1 MATVKFGSD
10 LDRAAYVLA
19 NDAVKPSK
27 AAAKFRAAVD
37 AAGLDV
43 GEVIAHGRKVKQALK
58 DAVGGGAAP
67 QTAREI
73 ELPAQPWAR
82 RGGVSN
88 PQLLEDLADPTKGP
102 TLDRLLF
109 ENIPP
114 AEREQ
119 ILKQVGKERLDGIWT
134 LGAEGAANRI
144 EEDIL
149 KFVQRMTGGTDADI
163 ADAVF
168 VRTNN
173 AGYGGSGAAVPEQVG
188 GVQADSIYSEDG
200 AVLLIS
206 RYDDLLNRQGLA
218 ELAQTGAHE
227 AIHYLQTRRL
237 TQKQLEVLS
246 SDEAVSYFR
255 AEAGKARAWGG
266 AAGLENI
273 ELMAWG
279 SQRVIAARL
288 LRDMESLYRKR
299 GLNKAADYVAR
310 ARAEKLGEYKTPPA
324 GVEKALEPLIGLWE
338 RIKNYLLGQGFKRNT
353 ELSAEQLKA
362 LARFTDEAAELGF
375 KKLARAIDP
384 RPGTATLPPEGVRQ
398 LLDAAY
404 TGQIGKQMY
413 LRPGRMGEKALANYE
428 RRWDLLGVS
437 PSDYDTSRFAQQPMR
452 PMAPTPPERPK
463 PLKAS
468 PAGLVPADMAA
479 PLNPFGPLDLINNTV
494 ALGPR
499 ELVLP
504 DAVLQAPPLYGKAQV
519 QFSSPLDQAAYV
531 LAREGSAQPSRA
543 VNQLRKALE
552 AAGYDPADVARY
564 GRERIQPAVRDAA
577 GRGSAPQQDGV
588 QLQVPDQGYQ
598 GPTRLPRT
606 EVQRLQQQMVAF
618 DQELAAIDAELAQL
632 TKQAALG
639 GCR

>member
-1 MATVKFGSD
+1 MATVKFGND

-58 DAVGGGAAP
+58 DAAGGGAAP
-67 QTAREI
+67 QTAGEI
-73 ELPAQPWAR
+73 ALPAQPWR
-82 RGGVSN
+82 RSGPMAN
-88 PQLLEDLADPTKGP
+88 PELFDELGDPTKGP
-102 TLDRLLF
+102 ALDRLLF
-109 ENIPP
+109 EQIPA

-119 ILKQVGKERLDGIWT
+119 ILKQWGKERLDGVWS
-134 LGAEGAANRI
+134 LGEEGAANRL
-144 EEDIL
+144 EKDIL
-149 KFVQRMTGGTDADI
+149 EFVQRMTGGTDADI

-173 AGYGGSGAAVPEQVG
+173 AGYGGGGAAVPEQVG
-188 GVQADSIYSEDG
+188 GVQADHIYSEAG

-206 RYDDLLNRQGLA
+206 RYDQLLNKQGLA
-218 ELAQTGAHE
+218 EMAQTGAHE
-227 AIHYLQTRRL
+227 AIHFLQGRRL
-237 TQKQLEVLS
+237 TQKQLEVLT
-246 SDEAVSYFR
+246 SDEAISYFR
-255 AEAGKARAWGG
+255 AEAGKARKWGG
-266 AAGLENI
+266 ADELENI

-288 LRDMESLYRKR
+288 LRDMESAYRR
-299 GLNKAADYVAR
+299 QGLKKAADYVAR
-310 ARAEKLGEYKTPPA
+310 ARAEKLGEYKAPPA

-338 RIKNYLLGQGFKRNT
+338 RIKNYLLGAGFKRNI
-353 ELSAEQLKA
+353 ELSADQLKA
-362 LARFTDEAAELGF
+362 MALFTDQAADLGF

-384 RPGTATLPPEGVRQ
+384 RPGTAPMPPEGVRQ

-413 LRPGRMGEKALANYE
+413 LRPGRMGERALANYE
-428 RRWDLLGVS
+428 RRWDLLGVN
-437 PSDYDTSRFAQQPMR
+437 PGDYEASRFAQQPQQ
-452 PMAPTPPERPK
+452 PMVPIPPERPK

-468 PAGLVPADMAA
+468 PLGLVPADMAA
-479 PLNPFGPLDLINNTV
+479 PLSPFGPLDLINNPV
-494 ALGPR
+494 AVGPR

-504 DAVLQAPPLYGKAQV
+504 DAVQQATPLYGKAQV

-531 LAREGSAQPSRA
+531 LARESSGQPSRA

-564 GRERIQPAVRDAA
+564 GRERIQPAVREAA
-577 GRGSAPQQDGV
+577 GAGGAPQQAGA
-588 QLQVPDQGYQ
+588 QIQVPEQGYQ
-598 GPTRLPRT
+598 GPTRLPRS
-606 EVQRLQQQMVAF
+606 EVQRLKQQMVAF

-639 GCR
+639 GCN